1 MYSHIE
7 RRRMPVARFR
17 ASRWLAW
24 LSFAVALALIGV
36 LAFQAGT
43 FNTLVPEAPSE
54 AKNDTAPEA
63 PGAPA
68 AKEMTVSQSRF
79 TGFDRE
85 QRPFSVT
92 AKNAVQDENDASKV
106 RLVEVAAEMKRKSGQ
121 DVSISSQRA
130 LYDADSKTIALQGQ
144 VTITSAD
151 GFVAKMDKAQVN
163 IEKHWLRSETPVEVV
178 YANGVI
184 RSNGMEIVDDG
195 ARILFFN
202 RVKATFGGNG
212 RKGSLQ

>member
-1 MYSHIE
+1 
-7 RRRMPVARFR
+7 
-17 ASRWLAW
+17 
-24 LSFAVALALIGV
+24 VALALIGV

-54 AKNDTAPEA
+54 AKDDTAPEA
-63 PGAPA
+63 PGTPA
-68 AKEMTVSQSRF
+68 VKEMTVSQSRF